1 MAEEEEKEEELE
13 NGYALDKAE
22 LELFH
27 EVLFKR
33 IMDVMDKPD
42 VDSNPFEEMIKI
54 LSRLSEIFSFKSM
67 ISIIPEL
74 VAYAVRYGMLV
85 EQAYDKNPTR
95 LKEDEQGYNAEKEEK
110 KRRSLIKKDL
120 DKLSLYL

>member
-1 MAEEEEKEEELE
+1 MAEKEEEE
-13 NGYALDKAE
+13 EESGYALDKAE

-33 IMDVMDKPD
+33 IMDVMDKPE

>member
-1 MAEEEEKEEELE
+1 MNEEEEEES
-13 NGYALDKAE
+13 GYALDKAE

-33 IMDVMDKPD
+33 IMDVMDKPE
-42 VDSNPFEEMIKI
+42 VDTNPFEEMIKI

-74 VAYAVRYGMLV
+74 VAYAVRYGMMV

>member
-1 MAEEEEKEEELE
+1 MAEEEEQE

-33 IMDVMDKPD
+33 IMDVMDKPE
-42 VDSNPFEEMIKI
+42 VDTNPFEEMIKI

-74 VAYAVRYGMLV
+74 VAYAVRYGMMV
-85 EQAYDKNPTR
+85 EQAYDKSPAR
-95 LKEDEQGYNAEKEEK
+95 LKEDEQGYNAEEEEK

>member
-1 MAEEEEKEEELE
+1 MANEEEEQE

-33 IMDVMDKPD
+33 IMDVMDKPE